1 MGRRQSERMCVCG
14 NSALFFS
21 TLTLLASVCHHLP
34 TLPTI
39 ANILVAFFLIADTHS
54 NISHGPRKAT
64 LHLCM
69 LQVSARGDTLS
80 FLPQILPVNINYF
93 NDIFHSN
100 KSLKKEN
107 RQIFFILCWC
117 SLLNHIWKL
126 IKSSLWLYSEH
137 YSSYFIVPSLF
148 HCLFARKRFKNIG

>member
-1 MGRRQSERMCVCG
+1 MKIARAGKVGRRQSERMCVCG
-14 NSALFFS
+14 NSALSFS
-21 TLTLLASVCHHLP
+21 TLTLLDSVCHHLP

-64 LHLCM
+64 LRLYM

-80 FLPQILPVNINYF
+80 FLPQILPVNIKYF

-100 KSLKKEN
+100 KNLKNEN
-107 RQIFFILCWC
+107 RLKFF
-117 SLLNHIWKL
+117 SF
-126 IKSSLWLYSEH
+126 YAGA
-137 YSSYFIVPSLF
+137 
-148 HCLFARKRFKNIG
+148 HC